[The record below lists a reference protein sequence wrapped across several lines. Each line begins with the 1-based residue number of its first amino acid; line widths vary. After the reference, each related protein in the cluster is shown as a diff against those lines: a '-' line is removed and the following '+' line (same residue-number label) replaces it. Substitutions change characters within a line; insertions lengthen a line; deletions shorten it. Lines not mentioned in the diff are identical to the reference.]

1 LINWISSKVDVSVH
15 QMLLKTQISKSR
27 IGQQINPIEDFPLE
41 CLKNFYSSTR
51 KDKVQLRWA
60 KMT

>member
-1 LINWISSKVDVSVH
+1 
-15 QMLLKTQISKSR
+15 MLLKTQISKSR
-27 IGQQINPIEDFPLE
+27 IGQQINPTEDFPLE